1 MISFTVSETAALL
14 HAEYINGDA
23 EFNRVSSD
31 TRTLEGPAL
40 FVAIHGER
48 FDGHDYVGRC
58 REGRGRGAGR
68 ARARYRS
75 AANHL
80 QERDPV
86 FRRAC
91 HGLA

>member
-48 FDGHDYVGRC
+48 FDGHDYV
-58 REGRGRGAGR
+58 EAAAEKGAV
-68 ARARYRS
+68 
-75 AANHL
+75 AAL
-80 QERDPV
+80 VEEFEQPGCV
-86 FRRAC
+86 Q
-91 HGLA
+91 LVSP